1 MGEFNIYGE
10 FIDFA
15 PLIEL
20 FLEKG
25 QSREYKKGEYFC
37 RVGDRGLYIGYIK
50 EGSFRYTC
58 DGSDGKEHI
67 LSYAFDNDFFGNY
80 SSLQNQS
87 PAILNIQAIQ
97 KSLIYELSISAVNE
111 FFNSDM
117 HTQYLGRRISE
128 VVLYSTAQRIVSMYC
143 DTPEERYMALTKRCP
158 DILNRI
164 TLRELASFIAVT
176 PETLSRIRK
185 KILLNKKS

>member
-10 FIDFA
+10 FIDLA

-37 RVGDRGLYIGYIK
+37 RVGDRGLYMGYLK

-67 LSYAFDNDFFGNY
+67 LSYAFDNDIFGNY

-87 PAILNIQAIQ
+87 P
-97 KSLIYELSISAVNE
+97 SIVNE

-117 HTQYLGRRISE
+117 HTQYFGRRISE
-128 VVLYSTAQRIVSMYC
+128 VVLYSIAQRIVSMYC
-143 DTPEERYMALTKRCP
+143 DTPEERYMTLTKRCP

-185 KILLNKKS
+185 KILLNRKS